1 VEVAKVCLP
10 HDAWSEKSIEYA
22 INHMEDTNYRYILLV
37 ATNELDAFMGFIMA
51 TVVAEDCEIC
61 DVAVDIPYRR
71 KHVAES
77 LFNQLESAISGI
89 ASSIYLEV
97 RKSNTSAQSLYL
109 KLGFQVV
116 GERKHYY
123 DYPREDAILMV
134 KALE

>member
-1 VEVAKVCLP
+1 
-10 HDAWSEKSIEYA
+10 
-22 INHMEDTNYRYILLV
+22 
-37 ATNELDAFMGFIMA
+37 MGFIMA

-71 KHVAES
+71 KHVAEG
-77 LFNQLESAISGI
+77 LFHQLENAISGV
-89 ASSIYLEV
+89 ASNIYLEV

-134 KALE
+134 KAL